1 MAFCTLVSFNRNKT
15 EIPSSIKS
23 QNSSSIMNIFFWK
36 ALHPFCLKSRQE
48 TVFTT
53 VCLSADMMEMLIG
66 YATLATKSIL
76 VAYLFSPPPFAHS
89 SLAHNLY
96 LSHTNTYKHTRTLT
110 NTRSLTHYISCILSH
125 KLSLAHTHMQT
136 HALTFLNQSFQ
147 CFTPH
152 ALADITHSLF
162 CSISLPLP
170 LLISLSFILYLYF
183 PFPFSLSLAFI
194 SVVFMRFDLRANIL
208 LYVFILVP
216 LSCGSL

>member
-1 MAFCTLVSFNRNKT
+1 MLHQPPNPFQLPICSLPLPSP
-15 EIPSSIKS
+15 IPPLLTISIS
-23 QNSSSIMNIFFWK
+23 
-36 ALHPFCLKSRQE
+36 
-48 TVFTT
+48 
-53 VCLSADMMEMLIG
+53 
-66 YATLATKSIL
+66 
-76 VAYLFSPPPFAHS
+76 
-89 SLAHNLY
+89 
-96 LSHTNTYKHTRTLT
+96 HTRTLT
-110 NTRSLTHYISCILSH
+110 NTHKHTRTLTHTHEHTRTLTNARSLTRYISCILSH

>member
-1 MAFCTLVSFNRNKT
+1 MVTQTYTSYQIRTNVLRLSILRSLWCTQPFGLIVKVSGIVYVGVIKPKKT

-96 LSHTNTYKHTRTLT
+96 LSHTNTYEHTQTHTNTYAHTQTHTNTHKRTFSNTLHFMHSFSQAIT
-110 NTRSLTHYISCILSH
+110 STHTHANTRSH
-125 KLSLAHTHMQT
+125 
-136 HALTFLNQSFQ
+136 
-147 CFTPH
+147 
-152 ALADITHSLF
+152 
-162 CSISLPLP
+162 
-170 LLISLSFILYLYF
+170 F
-183 PFPFSLSLAFI
+183 P
-194 SVVFMRFDLRANIL
+194 
-208 LYVFILVP
+208 
-216 LSCGSL
+216 